1 MSMLAWAMM
10 QQPKSTKRSISQYD
24 EPKSAWQYKQS
35 MDSIHP
41 ADCQCERCRAKR
53 EYKPRPKTT
62 PRVNEPVM
70 DVSTR
75 NYGTFPQFGRRKKSV
90 KKSVKKSRKVAKKS
104 MRRSRKVGKKSVKKS
119 QKVMKVGKKSARKLS
134 RKVGKVRK

>member
-10 QQPKSTKRSISQYD
+10 QQPKSTRSTSQYV
-24 EPKSAWQYKQS
+24 PQSAWQYKQS

-53 EYKPRPKTT
+53 EYKPRPKST
-62 PRVNEPVM
+62 PRVNEAVM
-70 DVSTR
+70 NVSTR

-90 KKSVKKSRKVAKKS
+90 KKS
-104 MRRSRKVGKKSVKKS
+104 RKVGKKSVKKS
-119 QKVMKVGKKSARKLS
+119 VKILMFGKKKSARKLS